1 MLFACKR
8 SYTKTATKNNLVEPW
23 LNAHHGHNQR
33 KFSWGTE
40 VTFGDDY
47 DVIDVQSTMMRLFC
61 YDLLTN
67 SGGGIF
73 FIVGGHVRPQGE
85 DKMGICPLW

>member
-47 DVIDVQSTMMRLFC
+47 DVIDVQSTMMRLF
-61 YDLLTN
+61 LLWPAYQQWGRN
-67 SGGGIF
+67 LF
-73 FIVGGHVRPQGE
+73 H
-85 DKMGICPLW
+85 

>member
-1 MLFACKR
+1 VTELM
-8 SYTKTATKNNLVEPW
+8 KNQFYDT
-23 LNAHHGHNQR
+23 LNQGHSQR
-33 KFSWGTE
+33 KFSGGEE
-40 VTFGDDY
+40 VTFGDIY

-61 YDLLTN
+61 YDPLTN
-67 SGGGIF
+67 SGGGTF